1 MVIPTEGLIYF
12 VMSDIARKG
21 CGTSDTRVGAVP
33 YGGIDMLRMTK
44 GYDRNISGGSR
55 PSPTI

>member
-44 GYDRNISGGSR
+44 G
-55 PSPTI
+55 